1 MIYYPPAFDTGQRRL
16 ECASVLAQM
25 AAVKAGAGIGV
36 IHDYAA
42 RDVPDLVRV
51 LPQLSIRRTY
61 HLVAHVDTRRIA
73 RIDEA
78 YRFVVEAVE
87 AAGDLF
93 L

>member
-1 MIYYPPAFDTGQRRL
+1 MTNEILTMGLLLCAGHWLADYPLQSDFL
-16 ECASVLAQM
+16 
-25 AAVKAGAGIGV
+25 VKAKVEGPLRA
-36 IHDYAA
+36 
-42 RDVPDLVRV
+42 
-51 LPQLSIRRTY
+51 Y

-87 AAGDLF
+87 VAEGLF